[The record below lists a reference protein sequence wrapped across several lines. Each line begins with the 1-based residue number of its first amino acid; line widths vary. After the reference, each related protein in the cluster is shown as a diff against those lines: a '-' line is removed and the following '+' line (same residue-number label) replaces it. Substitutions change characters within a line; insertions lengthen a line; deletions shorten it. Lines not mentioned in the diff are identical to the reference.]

1 MRGLQGTVAA
11 IATLA
16 AAGVSAGS
24 AAAQTSAPIGTPIDQ
39 PNRVATMEHG
49 TYKVIPLRVADP
61 DGGLPW
67 AMATYLAR
75 LKYNPRQQVLCTEF
89 GRLRAGQ
96 LGMVTTTGEFRPITP
111 GGSPQVSCG
120 GIAARFGERAS
131 GDVLTATPTILGSQC
146 SPAIDS
152 CDLRDAFRTIIGI
165 SLGRG
170 ILNASISDPP
180 NGRWKPLQ
188 QAEEG
193 VFLAVRPGLFTDA
206 TTPSIRVQA
215 TTCGPDARPDLFA
228 QAGAQQGGRCRVTI
242 YIPSGPRPA
251 AETRASR
258 RARRA
263 SSLDAPIRIVQRPGR
278 SSNSRIAARVRL
290 PITVTMPTEG
300 YAYRLH
306 GPAGR
311 DCATPRTDDTTIDA
325 ISSYLMVAGTTYSLP
340 ILPLNRK
347 RGVWCDGTYRLTI
360 LFTQRFKARRLRI
373 VTKPVATTTFEIPP
387 RATGDRGL
395 AVR

>member
-1 MRGLQGTVAA
+1 MRRFQGTVAA

-16 AAGVSAGS
+16 AAGAVAG
-24 AAAQTSAPIGTPIDQ
+24 AAAGETPVPIGAPIDQ
-39 PNRVATMEHG
+39 PNRFATIERG
-49 TYKVIPLRVADP
+49 TYKVIPLRVDDP
-61 DGGLPW
+61 AGGLPW
-67 AMATYLAR
+67 GMATYLAR
-75 LKYNPRQQVLCTEF
+75 DKYNPRTQLLCTEF
-89 GRLRAGQ
+89 GRLQAGQ
-96 LGMVTTTGEFRPITP
+96 LGMLTTTGEFRPITP

-131 GDVLTATPTILGSQC
+131 GDVLAATPTILGSQC
-146 SPAIDS
+146 SPATAS
-152 CDLRDAFRTIIGI
+152 CDLRAAFRTIIGI

-180 NGRWKPLQ
+180 DGRWKPLQ
-188 QAEEG
+188 QANDG

-215 TTCGPDARPDLFA
+215 TTCGPDARPDLSA
-228 QAGAQQGGRCRVTI
+228 RGTPSGRCATTI
-242 YIPSGPRPA
+242 YIPGGPRPA

-263 SSLDAPIRIVQRPGR
+263 RSLHAPIRIIQRPGTA
-278 SSNSRIAARVRL
+278 SNSRIAARVKL
-290 PITVTMPTEG
+290 PITVTTATEG

-311 DCATPRTDDTTIDA
+311 DCASLRTEDTSIDA

-340 ILPLNRK
+340 ILPLNLK
-347 RGVWCDGTYRLTI
+347 RGVWCEGRYRLTV
-360 LFTQRFKARRLRI
+360 LFTQRFKGRRLRI
-373 VTKPVATTTFEIPP
+373 VTKPVASATFTIPP
-387 RATGDRGL
+387 PR
-395 AVR
+395 